1 MSARG
6 DSFFSGGDPMFR
18 SQFSFSRLVF
28 IVCGLA
34 TLGACATADQHKA
47 FSDLKQTLGD
57 RVDHEMAWRRGGEA
71 DSAVD
76 ARIGELLSGP
86 LTLDGAVQIALLNNR
101 GLQARY
107 AELGIA
113 QADLVAAGL
122 LSNPVFEMM
131 VRPTTNPSEF
141 ANLEFALAQNILDL
155 FQRPARIRVAEAAYA
170 GTQSAVAQD
179 VIATINEVRHAYVEA
194 VGARNASG
202 VKAEVETAAEAAAQL
217 ARRFHDAGNVSDL
230 ELAEEREA
238 YEDVALES
246 IALDLEVKEATETL
260 AAILNI
266 EASRLNI
273 PGHLPEPPKS
283 DPAMDNLEAAAL
295 ERRFDMGAARK
306 AVDAAVADLKLKTD
320 WRLWKDVELT
330 LSAERED
337 DKQWAIGPSI
347 ALALP
352 LFDQGQPEVAQ
363 AAATVLKADNEARAL
378 EAEIR
383 RDVRTAVHRVTA
395 ARKLIERY
403 RTSALPLKQD
413 IVRLKQEEY
422 NFMLIG
428 VFELLVARR
437 EQSEA
442 FHGYVEAVRD
452 YWLARVNL
460 ANAMGGGPIS
470 TGETP

>member
-1 MSARG
+1 MSQ
-6 DSFFSGGDPMFR
+6 
-18 SQFSFSRLVF
+18 SQFSYSRLLFLV
-28 IVCGLA
+28 GSLA
-34 TLGACATADQHKA
+34 VLGACASVDQDKA
-47 FSDLKQTLGD
+47 FSDFKQSLGE
-57 RVDHEMAWRRGGEA
+57 RVSQDLVWRRGGEA
-71 DSAVD
+71 DGAVD
-76 ARIGELLSGP
+76 ARISELLAKP
-86 LTLDGAVQIALLNNR
+86 LTLDGAVQAALLNNR
-101 GLQARY
+101 DLQARY

-122 LSNPVFEMM
+122 LSNPVFELM

-155 FQRPARIRVAEAAYA
+155 FQRPARLRVAEAAYA
-170 GTQSAVAQD
+170 GTQSAVAQG

-194 VGARNASG
+194 VGARNALS
-202 VKAEVETAAEAAAQL
+202 VKAEVETAAAASSQL
-217 ARRFHDAGNVSDL
+217 AQRFHEAGNISDL

-238 YEDVALES
+238 YEDAALES
-246 IALDLEVKEATETL
+246 IALDLEAKEATETL
-260 AAILNI
+260 AALLNVAPAQLTI
-266 EASRLNI
+266 AGN
-273 PGHLPEPPKS
+273 LPEPPKS
-283 DPAMDNLEAAAL
+283 DPPAEGLEAIAL
-295 ERRFDMGAARK
+295 ERRFDMIAARK
-306 AVDAAVADLKLKTD
+306 AIDAALADLKLKTD

-330 LSAERED
+330 LSAEREG

-363 AAATVLKADNEARAL
+363 AAAAALKAENEARAL

-383 RDVRTAVHRVTA
+383 RDVRTAAHRVTA
-395 ARKLIERY
+395 ARKMIERY

-413 IVRLKQEEY
+413 IARLKQEEY

-428 VFELLVARR
+428 VFEVLVARR

-442 FHGYVEAVRD
+442 FHGYVETVRD
-452 YWLARVNL
+452 YWLARADL
-460 ANAMGGGPIS
+460 ANATGGGPLS